1 MPDPSVKENRAQLAK
16 MIEGRSDE
24 EILKEVQAQGIDTA
38 LGNVF
43 QGMAAAFLPEKAA
56 NKTAIIQYDV
66 TTPEGTHSYQLKI
79 GEGKCEA
86 GRGADNPPKVT
97 LTLSVPDLLRIVSGK
112 ANGQQLFMSGKLKL
126 KGDMAIAM
134 AMQTWFDQS

>member
-1 MPDPSVKENRAQLAK
+1 MPDPSIQENRAQLAK

-24 EILKEVQAQGIDTA
+24 EILKGVQAQGIDTA

-43 QGMAAAFLPEKAA
+43 QGMAGAFLPEKAA

-86 GRGADNPPKVT
+86 ARGADNPARVT
-97 LTLSVPDLLRIVSGK
+97 LTLSVPNLLRIITGK

-126 KGDMAIAM
+126 KGDMAIAL
-134 AMQTWFDQS
+134 AMQNWFAQG